1 MTKRH
6 YTIIR
11 ILISIVTMAIFIAL
25 IVNGYGWLPVTV
37 FVAGAAIS
45 INLYLKYKGNRVAP
59 VAPRYRS
66 QDSQLDDRQR
76 S

>member
-25 IVNGYGWLPVTV
+25 IVNEYGWLPVTV
-37 FVAGAAIS
+37 FVAGAA

>member
-25 IVNGYGWLPVTV
+25 IVNGYGWLPVTI
-37 FVAGAAIS
+37 FVTGAAV
-45 INLYLKYKGNRVAP
+45 NLYLKYKGNRAAP
-59 VAPRYRS
+59 V
-66 QDSQLDDRQR
+66 
-76 S
+76 

>member
-37 FVAGAAIS
+37 FVTGAA
-45 INLYLKYKGNRVAP
+45 INLYLKYKGNRAAP
-59 VAPRYRS
+59 IVPGYRP
-66 QDSQLDDRQR
+66 QEGKLDDRQR
-76 S
+76 T